1 MIQYFTIHTY
11 DFPWLS
17 YQNIGYWLQMNLNRP
32 FHQKK
37 RKEKNR
43 FFLQKKNRKITFRC
57 NCYGKLFR
65 QNLLLEFQEQKDIKS

>member
-37 RKEKNR
+37 RKEKKRKEKKR
-43 FFLQKKNRKITFRC
+43 FFLQKNREK
-57 NCYGKLFR
+57 YSLKL
-65 QNLLLEFQEQKDIKS
+65 LW